1 MTYLS
6 YDWNNE
12 EGDGK
17 MPELNELGKVIETDV
32 LIIGGGV
39 AGLFGGVRA
48 REFVDRVTIVDK
60 GPIGHTSQCYWA
72 GGSLQVFYPGSDI
85 DALVKEVVYFE
96 DGLCEQDLIESIY
109 KETLNRVKDFERL
122 GIKFYEPAG
131 RFQTTRGLEYI
142 RKVSPYPRIAG
153 GEKLIQALAKEATK
167 LGVQFLS
174 NVFIVGILK
183 QDGKAVGA
191 VGFDRRSGRFYILKA
206 GAVIIATGQCSFRG
220 HYADQYFLTGDGMV
234 VALKAGA
241 ELKNLEFPTLW
252 LGPPR
257 FGWEGVAGVFPWGAR
272 LLNAKGE
279 TFMDRYSP
287 SLKDE
292 IDFAFQAR
300 AMAMEAREGRGPFYV
315 DCDPMKPEHKAFLK
329 TDSGWMA
336 LNISKLHEAGIN
348 PLDEKW
354 ELMPLF
360 WTVQGIKADIECRT
374 AVPGLFVGGRV
385 KSVDPGLTMG
395 AWALA
400 SSSVLGCR
408 AGESAAK
415 YAKSREPSQIDQDEV
430 RMFKDD
436 LYAPLGK
443 VGIEPEE
450 VELEIQNTVFPYDV
464 TILKNEASLKTAL
477 SRIENIRDELLP
489 QMAARDI
496 HYLAQLMEVRNM
508 TLVAEAMLRASLMRT
523 ESRTSHYREDYP
535 SRDDKN
541 WMKWIVVSYGNE
553 RLNLHTEPLPLDKY
567 KFKPTRYYSDNF
579 TIPE

>member
-1 MTYLS
+1 M
-6 YDWNNE
+6 
-12 EGDGK
+12 
-17 MPELNELGKVIETDV
+17 GKVIETDV
-32 LIIGGGV
+32 LIIGGGI
-39 AGLFGGVRA
+39 AGLFAGVRA
-48 REFVDRVTIVDK
+48 SKFVNRVTLVDK

-72 GGSLQVFYPGSDI
+72 GGSLQVFYPDSDI
-85 DALVKEVVYFE
+85 DTLVKEVVYFE

-109 KETLNRVKDFERL
+109 KETLNRIRDFERL
-122 GIKFYEPAG
+122 GVKFYEKEG
-131 RFQTTRGLEYI
+131 KFQTTRGLEHI
-142 RKVSPYPRIAG
+142 RKLSPYPRISG
-153 GEKLIQALAKEATK
+153 GVKLIQALANEATR
-167 LGVQFLS
+167 LGVQSLS
-174 NVFIVGILK
+174 NIFIVGILK
-183 QDGKAVGA
+183 QDGTAVGA

-220 HYADQYFLTGDGMV
+220 HYADQYFLTGDGMI

-241 ELKNLEFPTLW
+241 ELKNLEFGTLW
-252 LGPPR
+252 LGPTS
-257 FGWEGVAGVFPWGAR
+257 FGWEGVAGVFPYGAR
-272 LLNAKGE
+272 LLNTKGE

-287 SLKDE
+287 SLKDD
-292 IDFAFQAR
+292 IDFSFQAR

-315 DCDPMKPEHKAFLK
+315 DCDPMTPEHKALLK
-329 TDSGWMA
+329 PDTGWMA

-348 PLDEKW
+348 PLDHNW

-400 SSSVLGCR
+400 SSTVLGYR

-430 RMFKDD
+430 SMFKDD

-443 VGIEPEE
+443 VGIKPEE
-450 VELEIQNTVFPYDV
+450 VELEIQNAVFPYDV
-464 TILKNEASLKTAL
+464 TILKNEASLKRAL

-489 QMAARDI
+489 QMDARDT
-496 HYLAQLMEVRNM
+496 HYLAESIEVRNM
-508 TLVAEAMLRASLMRT
+508 TLVAEAMLKASLMRT
-523 ESRTSHYREDYP
+523 ESRTTHYREDYP

-541 WMKWIVVSYGNE
+541 WMKWIIIRYDNE
-553 RLNLHTEPLPLDKY
+553 RLSLRTEPLPLDRY
-567 KFKPTRYYSDNF
+567 KFKPSRYYSDNF
-579 TIPE
+579 VIPD